1 MKDFLLI
8 FFILLSHAVFSQT
21 SSLSGNIILDDGD
34 IAIGANIFIKD
45 LNRGTT
51 SDINGYYNLTG
62 VKNGKYEVTISYI
75 GYKSISKFISFNDKT
90 ILFDTTLVVDG
101 VNLEQVVVIGYGTQ
115 IKKEISS
122 SIIT

>member
-1 MKDFLLI
+1 MF
-8 FFILLSHAVFSQT
+8 
-21 SSLSGNIILDDGD
+21 
-34 IAIGANIFIKD
+34 NIFIKD

-101 VNLEQVVVIGYGTQ
+101 VNLEQVVVCLLYTSPSPRDRTRSRMP
-115 IKKEISS
+115 SS
-122 SIIT
+122 A